1 MGASAVLPMLPL
13 FLRDRGISSGWIGA
27 VIASYFLAGVLT
39 QYVAGHVTDHV
50 GHRPVLITGLS
61 VYALASAGFLLSV
74 GAAGYAALRA
84 LQGLGAGA
92 LMVAGLSLV
101 AVVVPAGRRG
111 RAFSRVFAAQLAGI
125 AIGPTIGSIAGKA
138 HIRGLFVFTCVAAV
152 IAMVPVIV
160 GTTSRAARAREQVD
174 RLVISKAVVGAVLVA
189 VCGGL
194 VAGCYEACWS
204 LLMTSRG
211 AAVWQIGL
219 SWTLFALPFVAL
231 SPVAGRLVD
240 RFDRRLLALF
250 AVIAGAGFAATYP
263 FIPSPD
269 VLIGLGSIESISVAI
284 AIPAAQSML
293 ADSVRPTA
301 LGRAQGFFTTAE
313 TAAIAVAAGSAGWL
327 FAVRHWLPFV
337 TAAIVCLGITAVLA
351 LLWRGVPGHVRDAV
365 DGGNPDLSSGR
376 QGPEPV
382 ADVTVKA

>member
-39 QYVAGHVTDHV
+39 QYVAGHVTDHI

-61 VYALASAGFLLSV
+61 VYAIASAGFLLSV
-74 GAAGYAALRA
+74 GAGGYALLRG

-101 AVVVPAGRRG
+101 AVIVPAGRRG
-111 RAFSRVFAAQLAGI
+111 RAFSQVFAAQLAGI

-138 HIRGLFVFTCVAAV
+138 HIRGLFIFTCVAAV
-152 IAMVPVIV
+152 TAMVPVIM
-160 GTTSRAARAREQVD
+160 GTTKSSPGTREQVD
-174 RLVISKAVVGAVLVA
+174 QLVISKRLVGAVLVG

-194 VAGCYEACWS
+194 LAGCYEACWS

-219 SWTLFALPFVAL
+219 SWTLFAVPFVVL
-231 SPVAGRLVD
+231 SPIAGRLID
-240 RFDRRLLALF
+240 RFDRRILAL
-250 AVIAGAGFAATYP
+250 VSVVAGAGFAATYP
-263 FIPSPD
+263 FIASPD
-269 VLIGLGSIESISVAI
+269 VLIGLGSVESISVAI
-284 AIPAAQSML
+284 AFPAAQSLL
-293 ADSVRPTA
+293 ADSVQSTT
-301 LGRAQGFFTTAE
+301 LGRAQGVFTTAE
-313 TAAIAVAAGSAGWL
+313 TAAIATAAAAAGWL
-327 FAVRHWLPFV
+327 FAVHHWLPFV
-337 TAAIVCLGITAVLA
+337 TSAVACVVIACLLLV
-351 LLWRGVPGHVRDAV
+351 LWRGVPGHA
-365 DGGNPDLSSGR
+365 DGAPGSREPQVSSGR

-382 ADVTVKA
+382 ADVKVEA